1 MSWETKHS
9 RVKQA
14 ANRIRSA
21 TADERRIQ
29 AACRPDGGHIQGLT
43 GIVLAGGTSSRLGR
57 DKTALVI
64 GESGQSM
71 LVRTARLLRQVV
83 PEVII
88 SGRSHEE
95 FPALPDDMPGT
106 GPVGA
111 ITTALRH
118 TGTACLVL
126 ACDMP
131 FMDERILRILLHA
144 WSHRPEGSLVT
155 ALVHPDTGRK
165 ENLVAV
171 YEQGALRYLEPSL
184 RANLLKIALVVPEE
198 YYCFVPVPEG
208 ASEAF
213 FNINRPADLKKVE
226 ERLDSVMPD
235 HKARATPIP

>member
-1 MSWETKHS
+1 MH
-9 RVKQA
+9 V
-14 ANRIRSA
+14 
-21 TADERRIQ
+21 
-29 AACRPDGGHIQGLT
+29 QGLT

-57 DKTALVI
+57 DKAELII
-64 GESGQSM
+64 GEPGQSM
-71 LVRTARLLRQVV
+71 LTRTARLLGQVV
-83 PEVII
+83 PLVVI
-88 SGRSHEE
+88 SGRNHEG
-95 FPALPDDMPGT
+95 FPGLPDDVPGA

-111 ITTALRH
+111 ITTTLRH

-131 FMDERILRILLHA
+131 FLDEGILRILLHA
-144 WSHRPEGSLVT
+144 WSRRPEGSLVT
-155 ALVHPDTGRK
+155 AFVHPGTGRK

-184 RANLLKIALVVPEE
+184 RANLLKIALVIPEE

-226 ERLDSVMPD
+226 G
-235 HKARATPIP
+235 RASSALK